1 MRGPR
6 SHKRRVFSQQVVRVS
21 MSTGTPSK
29 SREKVL
35 SEPLI
40 RDLPVGVS
48 KGSLI
53 DFETT
58 GLDPKTSDV
67 VTLGYVV
74 GSTMR
79 ILQRRDRTP
88 LFDKKVKEV
97 LESLP
102 EPIFAYNS
110 SFEEKFAREKYG
122 INRRFGDIMAP
133 WKRRADN
140 EGLKWPKLEELL
152 PDPETYFGDEITSGA
167 QVPRIWAN
175 YLATG
180 NEDLLDQIV
189 RHNEIDLL
197 RELMLLVR
205 YGFD

>member
-1 MRGPR
+1 MPANAQPKVGNSTPALEPM
-6 SHKRRVFSQQVVRVS
+6 VRN
-21 MSTGTPSK
+21 
-29 SREKVL
+29 
-35 SEPLI
+35 
-40 RDLPVGVS
+40 LPVGVAE
-48 KGSLI
+48 GSLI

-58 GLDPKTSDV
+58 GLDPKTCDV

-74 GSTMR
+74 GNTLR
-79 ILQRRDRTP
+79 ILQRRDSSP
-88 LFDKKVKEV
+88 SFDKRVKEV
-97 LESLP
+97 LVALP

-122 INRRFGDIMAP
+122 ISRKFGDIMAP
-133 WKRRADN
+133 WRRRADA
-140 EGLKWPKLEELL
+140 EGLKWPKLDELL

-167 QVPRIWAN
+167 QIPRIWAE

-180 NEDLLDQIV
+180 KSELLDRIV

-205 YGFD
+205 YGFE